1 VQNPQ
6 RSSDVVE
13 FSFKEGHFVSV
24 PPAKQ
29 TILLLE
35 IEGTILC
42 KDSDEAK
49 FQLEGNLDCTYTY
62 QTF

>member
-6 RSSDVVE
+6 IPSNIVE
-13 FSFKEGHFVSV
+13 FSFKEGRFIPV
-24 PPAKQ
+24 PPATQ

-35 IEGTILC
+35 IEGTILS

-49 FQLEGNLDCTYTY
+49 FQLEGNLDCMYIY